1 MTSNIENELKAQVS
15 EFAKSDEAL
24 KEIIS
29 RLSELESLISAN
41 QKSRESLDKTTSS
54 ISQLAS
60 NLGSFLTVSVDSVG
74 SISKVSTEIGST
86 IQRIERE
93 ISSAVSSNLQGAAKE
108 MRDAVST
115 IETVSAS
122 LKKDVDALIESQ
134 SAISIKVDQSIESI
148 NDELHEIE
156 RSITQEVH
164 SSTTNT
170 WMIIGASAVIIGLI
184 SYFV

>member
-41 QKSRESLDKTTSS
+41 QKSRDSLDKTTSS

-86 IQRIERE
+86 IQRIETE
-93 ISSAVSSNLQGAAKE
+93 ISSAVSSNLEGATKE
-108 MRDAVST
+108 IRGAVSN
-115 IETVSAS
+115 IEMVAAS
-122 LKKDVDALIESQ
+122 LKKDVHALIGSQ
-134 SAISIKVDQSIESI
+134 SALSIKVDQSIESVQ
-148 NDELHEIE
+148 EKLHEIE
-156 RSITQEVH
+156 LSITQEVH
-164 SSTTNT
+164 TSTKNT
-170 WMIIGASAVIIGLI
+170 WMIIGASAVILGLI
-184 SYFV
+184 SYFL